1 MKYVI
6 YFLLIP
12 LFSFSQKLS
21 FHYDVSYRLDTKN
34 LKDVTYRTMILDIE
48 NKRSIFREEID
59 KKNDSLE
66 FINKNGINSVGI
78 ENQFYVKKDLAEK
91 KIDKIISFQ
100 NNNYALPIDEKLEW
114 NILTEKKIIGN
125 YKTQKAEV
133 QYAGRSWIAWFTTE
147 LPYHDGPYIFSGLP
161 GLIVEIEDINR
172 DYSFKLAEVKKLNGF
187 FDVKT
192 ELTPINWTQY
202 ENLAKSYYNDPFNV
216 NSKSGKK
223 ITFTDAYGKQM
234 NLAEITKSTQK
245 SIIKNNNPIE
255 LNHKVTY

>member
-1 MKYVI
+1 M
-6 YFLLIP
+6 
-12 LFSFSQKLS
+12 
-21 FHYDVSYRLDTKN
+21 
-34 LKDVTYRTMILDIE
+34 
-48 NKRSIFREEID
+48 
-59 KKNDSLE
+59 
-66 FINKNGINSVGI
+66 
-78 ENQFYVKKDLAEK
+78 
-91 KIDKIISFQ
+91 
-100 NNNYALPIDEKLEW
+100 
-114 NILTEKKIIGN
+114 
-125 YKTQKAEV
+125 
-133 QYAGRSWIAWFTTE
+133 
-147 LPYHDGPYIFSGLP
+147 
-161 GLIVEIEDINR
+161 IVEIEDINR

-202 ENLAKSYYNDPFNV
+202 ENFAKSHYNDPFNV